1 VVNKAPM
8 PIYEFY
14 CPDCNTVFSFFSSRV
29 NPEAAPDCPRCARPK
44 LARKPSRFAALRR
57 NAGPDKAEAA
67 GDDPL
72 SGLDEGRVE
81 GAMESLAAELDS
93 MGEGIE
99 ENPRQLARFFRR
111 FGDLAG
117 LEAGPKMEDM
127 IRRLEAG
134 EDPDSLEDDFAEGGE
149 GGEDDATGFDEFFRL
164 KKQALAAASSRKPKV
179 DETLYFL

>member
-1 VVNKAPM
+1 M

-29 NPEAAPDCPRCARPK
+29 NPDAAPDCPQCARPK
-44 LARKPSRFAALRR
+44 LERKPSRFAALRR
-57 NAGPDKAEAA
+57 AGGPDKAEAE
-67 GDDPL
+67 GDEGL
-72 SGLDEGRVE
+72 SGLEEGRVE

-93 MGEGIE
+93 MGDGIE

-127 IRRLEAG
+127 IQRLEAG
-134 EDPDSLEDDFAEGGE
+134 ADPDSLEDDFGD
-149 GGEDDATGFDEFFRL
+149 GEDPDSGGFDDFFRL
-164 KKQALAAASSRKPKV
+164 KKQALAARAGRKPKV